1 MAKGSKMTN
10 IIESGIHL
18 DVKMDNIVNERLR
31 EQTAKIT
38 SLLDGAKYNLYEVA
52 MRLLVIKNEELYK
65 DDNLTD
71 IYDYTKKFFGYG
83 KNMTYKMIKTAET
96 LVEEKMLDEN
106 KVEYRSIICHDDSD
120 YSMSQLFELGT
131 LAPKEVVEL
140 DADGA
145 INPSMTTKEIR
156 EVVKDTKEM
165 MKKESE
171 SEEEPTE
178 EPTEGETEV
187 EEGEPIIVDTTA
199 FKAELYNFLSNLVAN
214 NKDVMDVLA
223 VTEKKTVKAINSL
236 IEIVAPKSN
245 N

>member
-1 MAKGSKMTN
+1 MTN

-165 MKKESE
+165 MKNEAES
-171 SEEEPTE
+171 E
-178 EPTEGETEV
+178 EPTEGDETEV
-187 EEGEPIIVDTTA
+187 EEGEAIVVDTTA
-199 FKAELYNFLSNLVAN
+199 FKAELFKVLSEMIAN

>member
-1 MAKGSKMTN
+1 MTD
-10 IIESGIHL
+10 IIESGIYL
-18 DVKMDNIVNERLR
+18 DVKMDNLVNERLK

-38 SLLDGAKYNLYEVA
+38 SLLNGAKYSLYEVA
-52 MRLLVIKNEELYK
+52 MRLLVIKKEELYK
-65 DDNLTD
+65 DDGFTN
-71 IYDYTKKFFGYG
+71 IYDYTKKMFGYG
-83 KNMTYKMIKTAET
+83 KNMTYKMISTAET
-96 LVEEKMLDEN
+96 LVEQKGD
-106 KVEYRSIICHDDSD
+106 EYRSIICHDESD

-165 MKKESE
+165 MKNEAES
-171 SEEEPTE
+171 E
-178 EPTEGETEV
+178 EPTEGETEI
-187 EEGEPIIVDTTA
+187 EDGEPIIVDTTA
-199 FKAELYNFLSNLVAN
+199 FKAELFKVLSEMVAN

>member
-1 MAKGSKMTN
+1 MTN

-18 DVKMDNIVNERLR
+18 DVKMDNLVNERLK
-31 EQTAKIT
+31 EQTIKIA

-65 DDNLTD
+65 DNFVD
-71 IYDYTKKFFGYG
+71 IYDYTKKVFGYG
-83 KNMTYKMIKTAET
+83 KNMTYKMVKTAES
-96 LVEEKMLDEN
+96 LVEEAQ
-106 KVEYRSIICHDDSD
+106 VEDKTIYRSIICHDESD

-165 MKKESE
+165 MKNEAESE
-171 SEEEPTE
+171 E

-187 EEGEPIIVDTTA
+187 EEGEAIVVDTTA

-214 NKDVMDVLA
+214 NKEVMDVLA

>member
-1 MAKGSKMTN
+1 MTN

-165 MKKESE
+165 MKNEAE
-171 SEEEPTE
+171 SEES
-178 EPTEGETEV
+178 TEGDETEV
-187 EEGEPIIVDTTA
+187 EEGEAIVVDTTA
-199 FKAELYNFLSNLVAN
+199 FKAEVFKVLSEMVAN

>member
-1 MAKGSKMTN
+1 MTD
-10 IIESGIHL
+10 IIESGIYL
-18 DVKMDNIVNERLR
+18 DVKMDNIVNERLK
-31 EQTAKIT
+31 EQTVKIS
-38 SLLDGAKYNLYEVA
+38 SLLNGAKYSLYEVA

-65 DDNLTD
+65 EDGFTD
-71 IYDYTKKFFGYG
+71 IYDYTKKTFGYG
-83 KNMTYKMIKTAET
+83 KNMTYKMVKTAET
-96 LVEEKMLDEN
+96 LVEQKGE
-106 KVEYRSIICHDDSD
+106 EYRSIICHDESD

-145 INPSMTTKEIR
+145 INPSMSTKEIR

-165 MKKESE
+165 MKKEAE

-178 EPTEGETEV
+178 SEEAEV
-187 EEGEPIIVDTTA
+187 EEGEAIVVDTTA
-199 FKAELYNFLSNLVAN
+199 FKAELFKVLSEMVAN
-214 NKDVMDVLA
+214 NKEVMDVLA

>member
-1 MAKGSKMTN
+1 MTD
-10 IIESGIHL
+10 IIESGIHFE
-18 DVKMDNIVNERLR
+18 VKMDNLVNERLR

-52 MRLLVIKNEELYK
+52 MRLLVIKKEELYK
-65 DDNLTD
+65 DDNFVN
-71 IYDYTKKFFGYG
+71 IYDYTKKVFGYG
-83 KNMTYKMIKTAET
+83 KNMTYKMITTAEA
-96 LVEEKMLDEN
+96 LIEEKMLDEN

-140 DADGA
+140 DAEGA
-145 INPSMTTKEIR
+145 ITPSMTTKEIR
-156 EVVKDTKEM
+156 AVVKDTKEM
-165 MKKESE
+165 MEKEAE
-171 SEEEPTE
+171 GEEEPTE
-178 EPTEGETEV
+178 GDEAEI
-187 EEGEPIIVDTTA
+187 EEGEPIVVDTTA
-199 FKAELYNFLSNLVAN
+199 FKAELFKVLSEMIAN

>member
-1 MAKGSKMTN
+1 MTN

-156 EVVKDTKEM
+156 EVVKDTKDM

-178 EPTEGETEV
+178 GETEI

-236 IEIVAPKSN
+236 IEIVAPKN

>member
-1 MAKGSKMTN
+1 MTN

-18 DVKMDNIVNERLR
+18 DVMMDNLVNERLR

-65 DDNLTD
+65 DDNFTD
-71 IYDYTKKFFGYG
+71 IYDYTKKVFGYG

-96 LVEEKMLDEN
+96 LVEEKRVEED
-106 KVEYRSIICHDDSD
+106 KVEYRSIICHDESD

-145 INPSMTTKEIR
+145 ISPSMTTKEIR

-165 MKKESE
+165 MKKEAE
-171 SEEEPTE
+171 GEK
-178 EPTEGETEV
+178 EPTEGETEGEEAEV

-199 FKAELYNFLSNLVAN
+199 FKAELFKVLSEMVAN
-214 NKDVMDVLA
+214 NKEVMDVLA

-236 IEIVAPKSN
+236 IEIVAKGN

>member
-1 MAKGSKMTN
+1 MTN

-165 MKKESE
+165 MKNEAE
-171 SEEEPTE
+171 GEEEPTE
-178 EPTEGETEV
+178 GDETEV
-187 EEGEPIIVDTTA
+187 EEGEAIVVDTTA
-199 FKAELYNFLSNLVAN
+199 FKAELFKVLSEMIAN

-236 IEIVAPKSN
+236 IEIVAPKN

>member
-1 MAKGSKMTN
+1 MTD

-18 DVKMDNIVNERLR
+18 DVKMDNLVNERLR

-52 MRLLVIKNEELYK
+52 MRLFVIKKEELYK
-65 DDNLTD
+65 EDGFTD
-71 IYDYTKKFFGYG
+71 IYDYTKKTFGYG
-83 KNMTYKMIKTAET
+83 KNMTYKMVKTAET
-96 LVEEKMLDEN
+96 LVEEKILDEN
-106 KVEYRSIICHDDSD
+106 KVEYRSIICHDESD

-131 LAPKEVVEL
+131 LAPKDVVEL

-145 INPSMTTKEIR
+145 INPSMSTKEIR

-165 MKKESE
+165 LKKESE
-171 SEEEPTE
+171 GEE

-187 EEGEPIIVDTTA
+187 EDGEPIIVDTTA
-199 FKAELYNFLSNLVAN
+199 FKAELFKVLSEMIAN

-223 VTEKKTVKAINSL
+223 LTEKKTVKAINSL
-236 IEIVAPKSN
+236 IEIVAKSN

>member
-1 MAKGSKMTN
+1 MTN

-18 DVKMDNIVNERLR
+18 DVKMDNLVNERLR

-52 MRLLVIKNEELYK
+52 MRLLVINDEELYK
-65 DDNLTD
+65 DDGFTD
-71 IYDYTKKFFGYG
+71 IYDYTKNVLGYG
-83 KNMTYKMIKTAET
+83 KNMVYKMLKTAKS
-96 LVEEKMLDEN
+96 LVEEAQ
-106 KVEYRSIICHDDSD
+106 VEDKTIYRSIICHDESD

-131 LAPKEVVEL
+131 LAPKDVVEL

-165 MKKESE
+165 MKKETE
-171 SEEEPTE
+171 GEEEPTE
-178 EPTEGETEV
+178 EGEAEI

-214 NKDVMDVLA
+214 NKEVMDVLA

>member
-1 MAKGSKMTN
+1 MAKGSKMTD
-10 IIESGIHL
+10 IIESGIHFE
-18 DVKMDNIVNERLR
+18 VKMDNLVNERLR

-65 DDNLTD
+65 EDNFTD
-71 IYDYTKKFFGYG
+71 IYDYTKKVFGYG
-83 KNMTYKMIKTAET
+83 KNMTYKMVKTAET

-145 INPSMTTKEIR
+145 ISPSMTTKEIR

-171 SEEEPTE
+171 GEE

-199 FKAELYNFLSNLVAN
+199 FKAELFKVLSEMIAN
-214 NKDVMDVLA
+214 NKDAMDVLA
-223 VTEKKTVKAINSL
+223 VTEKKMVKAINSL
-236 IEIVAPKSN
+236 VEMVAPKSN

>member
-1 MAKGSKMTN
+1 MTN

-165 MKKESE
+165 MKNEAESE
-171 SEEEPTE
+171 E

>member
-1 MAKGSKMTN
+1 MTE

-18 DVKMDNIVNERLR
+18 DVKMDNLVNERLK
-31 EQTAKIT
+31 EHTARIT

-52 MRLLVIKNEELYK
+52 MHLMVIKNEELYK
-65 DDNLTD
+65 DDNFVD
-71 IYDYTKKFFGYG
+71 IYDYTKKVFGYG
-83 KNMTYKMIKTAET
+83 KNMTYKMVKTAET
-96 LVEEKMLDEN
+96 LVEQKGE
-106 KVEYRSIICHDDSD
+106 EYRSIICHDDSD

-145 INPSMTTKEIR
+145 INPSMSTKEIR

-171 SEEEPTE
+171 SESEE
-178 EPTEGETEV
+178 EPTEGDETEV
-187 EEGEPIIVDTTA
+187 EEGEAIVVDTTA
-199 FKAELYNFLSNLVAN
+199 FKAELFKVLSEMVAN

>member
-1 MAKGSKMTN
+1 MTD
-10 IIESGIHL
+10 IIESGIHFE
-18 DVKMDNIVNERLR
+18 VKMDNLVNERLR

-52 MRLLVIKNEELYK
+52 MRLLVIKKEELYK
-65 DDNLTD
+65 DDNFVN
-71 IYDYTKKFFGYG
+71 IYDYTKKVFGYG
-83 KNMTYKMIKTAET
+83 KNMTYKMITTAEA

-106 KVEYRSIICHDDSD
+106 KVEYRSIICHDDCD

-140 DADGA
+140 DAEGA
-145 INPSMTTKEIR
+145 ITPSMTTKEIR
-156 EVVKDTKEM
+156 EVVKETKEE
-165 MKKESE
+165 KKEAE
-171 SEEEPTE
+171 GEE

-199 FKAELYNFLSNLVAN
+199 FKAELFKVLSEMVAN
-214 NKDVMDVLA
+214 NKEVMDVLA
-223 VTEKKTVKAINSL
+223 VTEKKMVKAINSL
-236 IEIVAPKSN
+236 VEMVAPKSN

>member
-1 MAKGSKMTN
+1 MTD

-18 DVKMDNIVNERLR
+18 DVKMDNLVNERLK

-38 SLLDGAKYNLYEVA
+38 SLLNGAKYSLYEVA
-52 MRLLVIKNEELYK
+52 MRLLVIKKEELYK
-65 DDNLTD
+65 DDGFTNV
-71 IYDYTKKFFGYG
+71 YDYTKKMFGYG
-83 KNMTYKMIKTAET
+83 KNMTYKMITTAET
-96 LVEEKMLDEN
+96 LVEQKGE
-106 KVEYRSIICHDDSD
+106 EYRSIICHDESD

-165 MKKESE
+165 MKNESE
-171 SEEEPTE
+171 SE
-178 EPTEGETEV
+178 EPTEGETEI
-187 EEGEPIIVDTTA
+187 EDGEPIIVDTTA
-199 FKAELYNFLSNLVAN
+199 FKAELFKVLSEMVAN

>member
-1 MAKGSKMTN
+1 MTN

-18 DVKMDNIVNERLR
+18 DVKMDNLVNERLK
-31 EQTAKIT
+31 EQTIKIA

-52 MRLLVIKNEELYK
+52 MRLLVIKNDELYK
-65 DDNLTD
+65 DNFVD
-71 IYDYTKKFFGYG
+71 IYDYTKKVFGYG
-83 KNMTYKMIKTAET
+83 KNMTYKMIKTAES
-96 LVEEKMLDEN
+96 LVEEAQ
-106 KVEYRSIICHDDSD
+106 VEDKTIYRSIICHDESD

-165 MKKESE
+165 MKNESE
-171 SEEEPTE
+171 GEEST
-178 EPTEGETEV
+178 
-187 EEGEPIIVDTTA
+187 EEGEAEIEEGEAIVVDTTA
-199 FKAELYNFLSNLVAN
+199 FKAELFKVLSEIVAN
-214 NKDVMDVLA
+214 NKEVMDVLA

>member
-1 MAKGSKMTN
+1 MTD

-18 DVKMDNIVNERLR
+18 DIKMDNLVNERLR

-52 MRLLVIKNEELYK
+52 MRLLVIKKEELYK
-65 DDNLTD
+65 DDNFVN
-71 IYDYTKKFFGYG
+71 IYDYTKKVFGYG
-83 KNMTYKMIKTAET
+83 KNMTYKMITTAET
-96 LVEEKMLDEN
+96 LVEQKGE
-106 KVEYRSIICHDDSD
+106 EYRSIICHDDSD

-165 MKKESE
+165 MKKEAE
-171 SEEEPTE
+171 SEEPTE
-178 EPTEGETEV
+178 EGEAEV
-187 EEGEPIIVDTTA
+187 EEGEAIVVDTTA
-199 FKAELYNFLSNLVAN
+199 FKAELFKVLSEMVAN
-214 NKDVMDVLA
+214 NKEVMDVLA

-236 IEIVAPKSN
+236 VEMVAPKSN

>member
-1 MAKGSKMTN
+1 MTE

-18 DVKMDNIVNERLR
+18 EIKMDNLVNERLK
-31 EQTAKIT
+31 EHTARIT

-52 MRLLVIKNEELYK
+52 MHLMVIKNEELYK
-65 DDNLTD
+65 DDNFTD
-71 IYDYTKKFFGYG
+71 IYDYTKKVFGYG

-96 LVEEKMLDEN
+96 LVEEKRVEEN
-106 KVEYRSIICHDDSD
+106 KVEYRSIICHDESD

-145 INPSMTTKEIR
+145 INPSMSTKEIR

-165 MKKESE
+165 MKKEAE
-171 SEEEPTE
+171 GEEEPTE
-178 EPTEGETEV
+178 EGEAEI
-187 EEGEPIIVDTTA
+187 EEGEAIVVDTTA
-199 FKAELYNFLSNLVAN
+199 FKAELYNYLSDLVAN
-214 NKDVMDVLA
+214 NKEVMDVLA

>member
-1 MAKGSKMTN
+1 MTD

-18 DVKMDNIVNERLR
+18 DVKMDNLVNERLR

-65 DDNLTD
+65 DDNFTD
-71 IYDYTKKFFGYG
+71 IYDYTKKVFGYG
-83 KNMTYKMIKTAET
+83 KNMTYKMVKTAET
-96 LVEEKMLDEN
+96 LVEQKGE
-106 KVEYRSIICHDDSD
+106 EYRSIICHDDSD

-165 MKKESE
+165 MKKEAE
-171 SEEEPTE
+171 SEEPTE
-178 EPTEGETEV
+178 EGEAEV
-187 EEGEPIIVDTTA
+187 EEGEAIVVDTTA
-199 FKAELYNFLSNLVAN
+199 FKAELFKVLSEMVAN
-214 NKDVMDVLA
+214 NKEVMDVLA

>member
-1 MAKGSKMTN
+1 
-10 IIESGIHL
+10 
-18 DVKMDNIVNERLR
+18 
-31 EQTAKIT
+31 
-38 SLLDGAKYNLYEVA
+38 
-52 MRLLVIKNEELYK
+52 
-65 DDNLTD
+65 
-71 IYDYTKKFFGYG
+71 
-83 KNMTYKMIKTAET
+83 MTYKIITTAEAFI
-96 LVEEKMLDEN
+96 EEKILDEN
-106 KVEYRSIICHDDSD
+106 KVEFRSIIFHDDID

-145 INPSMTTKEIR
+145 INPSMSTKEIR

-165 MKKESE
+165 MKKEAE
-171 SEEEPTE
+171 SEE
-178 EPTEGETEV
+178 EPTEGETEI

-199 FKAELYNFLSNLVAN
+199 FKAELFKVLSEMVAN

>member
-1 MAKGSKMTN
+1 MTN

-18 DVKMDNIVNERLR
+18 DVKMDNLVNERLK
-31 EQTAKIT
+31 EQTIKIT

-65 DDNLTD
+65 DDNFTD
-71 IYDYTKKFFGYG
+71 IYDYTKNVLGYG
-83 KNMTYKMIKTAET
+83 KNMVYKMLKTAES
-96 LVEEKMLDEN
+96 LVEEAQ
-106 KVEYRSIICHDDSD
+106 VEDKTIYRSIICHDESD

-171 SEEEPTE
+171 GEEEPTE
-178 EPTEGETEV
+178 DGEAEV
-187 EEGEPIIVDTTA
+187 EEGEPIVVDTTA

-214 NKDVMDVLA
+214 NKEVMDVLA

>member
-1 MAKGSKMTN
+1 MTS

-18 DVKMDNIVNERLR
+18 DVQMDNLVNERLK

-65 DDNLTD
+65 DDNFVD
-71 IYDYTKKFFGYG
+71 IYDYTKKVFGYG
-83 KNMTYKMIKTAET
+83 KNMTYKMVKTAET
-96 LVEEKMLDEN
+96 LVEQKGE
-106 KVEYRSIICHDDSD
+106 EYRSIICHDDSD

-171 SEEEPTE
+171 GEE

-199 FKAELYNFLSNLVAN
+199 FKAELYNYLSNLVAN
-214 NKDVMDVLA
+214 NKEVMDVLA

>member
-1 MAKGSKMTN
+1 MTN

-31 EQTAKIT
+31 EQTAKIS

-52 MRLLVIKNEELYK
+52 MRLLVIKSEELYK
-65 DDNLTD
+65 EDNFTD
-71 IYDYTKKFFGYG
+71 IYDYTKKVFGYG
-83 KNMTYKMIKTAET
+83 KNMTYKMVKTAET
-96 LVEEKMLDEN
+96 LVEQKGE
-106 KVEYRSIICHDDSD
+106 EYRSIICHDDSD

-178 EPTEGETEV
+178 EGEAEV
-187 EEGEPIIVDTTA
+187 EEGEAIVVDTTA

-214 NKDVMDVLA
+214 NKEVMDVLA

>member
-1 MAKGSKMTN
+1 MTN

-165 MKKESE
+165 MKNEAEGK
-171 SEEEPTE
+171 E
-178 EPTEGETEV
+178 EPTEGDETEGDETEV
-187 EEGEPIIVDTTA
+187 EEGEAIVVDTTA
-199 FKAELYNFLSNLVAN
+199 FKAELFKVLSEMIAN

>member
-1 MAKGSKMTN
+1 MTD
-10 IIESGIHL
+10 IIESGIHFE
-18 DVKMDNIVNERLR
+18 VKMDNLVNERLR

-52 MRLLVIKNEELYK
+52 MRLLVIKKEELYK
-65 DDNLTD
+65 DDGFTNV
-71 IYDYTKKFFGYG
+71 YDYTKKMFGYG
-83 KNMTYKMIKTAET
+83 KNMTYKMITTAEA

-106 KVEYRSIICHDDSD
+106 KVEYRSIICHDDCD

-140 DADGA
+140 DAEGA
-145 INPSMTTKEIR
+145 ITPSMTTKEIR
-156 EVVKDTKEM
+156 EVVKETKEE
-165 MKKESE
+165 KKEAE
-171 SEEEPTE
+171 GEE

-199 FKAELYNFLSNLVAN
+199 FKAELFKVLSEMIAN
-214 NKDVMDVLA
+214 NKEVMDVLA
-223 VTEKKTVKAINSL
+223 VTEKKMVKAINSL
-236 IEIVAPKSN
+236 VEMVAPKSN

>member
-1 MAKGSKMTN
+1 MTS

-18 DVKMDNIVNERLR
+18 EVKMDNLVNERLK

-65 DDNLTD
+65 EDNFVD
-71 IYDYTKKFFGYG
+71 IYDYTKKVFGYG
-83 KNMTYKMIKTAET
+83 KNMTYKMVKTAET
-96 LVEEKMLDEN
+96 LVEQKGE
-106 KVEYRSIICHDDSD
+106 EYRSIICHDDSD

-171 SEEEPTE
+171 GEE

-199 FKAELYNFLSNLVAN
+199 FKAELFKVLSEMIAN
-214 NKDVMDVLA
+214 NKEAMDVLA
-223 VTEKKTVKAINSL
+223 VTEKKMVKAINSL
-236 IEIVAPKSN
+236 VEMVAPKSN

>member
-1 MAKGSKMTN
+1 MTN

-18 DVKMDNIVNERLR
+18 DVKMDNLVNERLR

-52 MRLLVIKNEELYK
+52 MRLLVIKTEELYK
-65 DDNLTD
+65 DDNFTD
-71 IYDYTKKFFGYG
+71 IYDYTKKVFGYG
-83 KNMTYKMIKTAET
+83 KNMTYKMVKTAET
-96 LVEEKMLDEN
+96 LVEEN
-106 KVEYRSIICHDDSD
+106 KGVYRSIICHDDSD

-145 INPSMTTKEIR
+145 ITPSMTTKEIR

-165 MKKESE
+165 AKKANS
-171 SEEEPTE
+171 TE
-178 EPTEGETEV
+178 D
-187 EEGEPIIVDTTA
+187 EEGEEVEVEVEDVEGELDLVDVEG
-199 FKAELYNFLSNLVAN
+199 FKASIYKALSDLISN
-214 NKDVMDVLA
+214 NKDAFESLD
-223 VTEKKTVKAINSL
+223 KKTNKAIGSL
-236 IEIVAPKSN
+236 MALTAPTTKGN

>member
-1 MAKGSKMTN
+1 MTE

-18 DVKMDNIVNERLR
+18 DVKMDNLVNERLK
-31 EQTAKIT
+31 EHTARIT

-52 MRLLVIKNEELYK
+52 MHLMVIKNEELYK
-65 DDNLTD
+65 DDNFTD
-71 IYDYTKKFFGYG
+71 IYDYTKKVFGYG
-83 KNMTYKMIKTAET
+83 KNMTYKMVKTAET
-96 LVEEKMLDEN
+96 LVEQKGE
-106 KVEYRSIICHDDSD
+106 EYRSIICHDDSD

-145 INPSMTTKEIR
+145 INPSMSTKEIR

-165 MKKESE
+165 MKKEVE
-171 SEEEPTE
+171 SEGEE

-187 EEGEPIIVDTTA
+187 EEGEPIVVDTTA
-199 FKAELYNFLSNLVAN
+199 FKAELFKVLSEMVAN
-214 NKDVMDVLA
+214 NKEVMDVLA

-236 IEIVAPKSN
+236 IEIVAKSN

>member
-1 MAKGSKMTN
+1 MTD
-10 IIESGIHL
+10 IIESGIYL
-18 DVKMDNIVNERLR
+18 DVKMDNIVNERLK
-31 EQTAKIT
+31 EQTVKIS
-38 SLLDGAKYNLYEVA
+38 SLLNGAKYSLYEVA

-65 DDNLTD
+65 EDGFTD
-71 IYDYTKKFFGYG
+71 IYDYTKKTFGYG
-83 KNMTYKMIKTAET
+83 KNMTYKMVKTAET
-96 LVEEKMLDEN
+96 LVEQKGE
-106 KVEYRSIICHDDSD
+106 EYRSIICHDESD

-145 INPSMTTKEIR
+145 INPSMSTKEIR

-165 MKKESE
+165 MKKEAEGEE
-171 SEEEPTE
+171 S
-178 EPTEGETEV
+178 TEGDEAEI
-187 EEGEPIIVDTTA
+187 EEGEAIVVDTTA
-199 FKAELYNFLSNLVAN
+199 FKAELFKVLSEMIAN
-214 NKDVMDVLA
+214 NKEVMDVLA

>member
-1 MAKGSKMTN
+1 MTD
-10 IIESGIHL
+10 IIESGIHFE
-18 DVKMDNIVNERLR
+18 VKMDNLVNERLR

-52 MRLLVIKNEELYK
+52 MRLLVIKKEELYK
-65 DDNLTD
+65 DDNFVN
-71 IYDYTKKFFGYG
+71 IYDYTKKVFGYG
-83 KNMTYKMIKTAET
+83 KNMTYKMITTAET
-96 LVEEKMLDEN
+96 LVEQKGE
-106 KVEYRSIICHDDSD
+106 EYRSIICHDDCD

-140 DADGA
+140 DAEGA
-145 INPSMTTKEIR
+145 ITPSMTTKEIR
-156 EVVKDTKEM
+156 EVVKETKEE
-165 MKKESE
+165 KKEAE
-171 SEEEPTE
+171 SEE
-178 EPTEGETEV
+178 EPTEGETEI
-187 EEGEPIIVDTTA
+187 EDGEPIIVDTTA
-199 FKAELYNFLSNLVAN
+199 FKAELFKVLSEMIAN

>member
-1 MAKGSKMTN
+1 MTD
-10 IIESGIHL
+10 IIESGIHFE
-18 DVKMDNIVNERLR
+18 VKMDNLVNERLR

-65 DDNLTD
+65 EDNFTD
-71 IYDYTKKFFGYG
+71 IYDYTKKVFGYG
-83 KNMTYKMIKTAET
+83 KNMTYKMVKTAET

-145 INPSMTTKEIR
+145 ISPSMTTKEIR

-165 MKKESE
+165 MKKEAEGEE
-171 SEEEPTE
+171 S
-178 EPTEGETEV
+178 TEGDETEV
-187 EEGEPIIVDTTA
+187 EEGEAIVVDTTA
-199 FKAELYNFLSNLVAN
+199 FKAELFKVLSEMIAN
-214 NKDVMDVLA
+214 NKEVMDVLA

>member
-1 MAKGSKMTN
+1 MTD
-10 IIESGIHL
+10 IIESGIYL
-18 DVKMDNIVNERLR
+18 DVKMDNIVNERLK
-31 EQTAKIT
+31 EQTVKIS
-38 SLLDGAKYNLYEVA
+38 SLLNGAKYSLYEVA

-65 DDNLTD
+65 EDGFTD
-71 IYDYTKKFFGYG
+71 IYDYTKKTFGYG
-83 KNMTYKMIKTAET
+83 KNMTYKMVKTAET
-96 LVEEKMLDEN
+96 LVEQKGE
-106 KVEYRSIICHDDSD
+106 EYRSIICHDESD

-145 INPSMTTKEIR
+145 INPSMSTKEIR

-165 MKKESE
+165 MKKEAE

-178 EPTEGETEV
+178 GDEAEI
-187 EEGEPIIVDTTA
+187 EEGEAIVVDTTA
-199 FKAELYNFLSNLVAN
+199 FKAELFKVLSEMIAN
-214 NKDVMDVLA
+214 NKEVMDVLA

>member
-165 MKKESE
+165 MKNEAE
-171 SEEEPTE
+171 NE
-178 EPTEGETEV
+178 EPTEGDETEV
-187 EEGEPIIVDTTA
+187 EEGEAIVVDTTA
-199 FKAELYNFLSNLVAN
+199 FKAELFKVLSDMVAN

>member
-1 MAKGSKMTN
+1 MTS
-10 IIESGIHL
+10 IIESGIHFE
-18 DVKMDNIVNERLR
+18 VQMDNLVNERLR

-52 MRLLVIKNEELYK
+52 MRLLVIQDEELYK
-65 DDNLTD
+65 DDGFTNV
-71 IYDYTKKFFGYG
+71 YEYTKKVFGYG
-83 KNMTYKMIKTAET
+83 KNMTYKMITTAKT
-96 LVEEKMLDEN
+96 LVEQKGE
-106 KVEYRSIICHDDSD
+106 EYRSIICHDDSD

-145 INPSMTTKEIR
+145 INPSMTTKQIR

-165 MKKESE
+165 MKKEAE
-171 SEEEPTE
+171 GEE
-178 EPTEGETEV
+178 EPTEGEEAEV

-199 FKAELYNFLSNLVAN
+199 FKAELFKVLSEMVAN
-214 NKDVMDVLA
+214 NKEVMDVLA

>member
-1 MAKGSKMTN
+1 MTD
-10 IIESGIHL
+10 IIESGIYL
-18 DVKMDNIVNERLR
+18 DVKMDNLVNERLK

-38 SLLDGAKYNLYEVA
+38 SLLNGAKYSLYEVA
-52 MRLLVIKNEELYK
+52 MRLLVIKKEELYK
-65 DDNLTD
+65 DDGFTN
-71 IYDYTKKFFGYG
+71 IYDYTKKMFGYG
-83 KNMTYKMIKTAET
+83 KNMTYKMISTAET
-96 LVEEKMLDEN
+96 LVEQKGD
-106 KVEYRSIICHDDSD
+106 EYRSIICHDESD

-165 MKKESE
+165 MKNESE
-171 SEEEPTE
+171 GEE
-178 EPTEGETEV
+178 EPTEGETEI
-187 EEGEPIIVDTTA
+187 EDGEPIIVDTTA
-199 FKAELYNFLSNLVAN
+199 FKAELFKVLSEMVAN

>member
-1 MAKGSKMTN
+1 MTS

-18 DVKMDNIVNERLR
+18 DVKMDNLVNERLR

-52 MRLLVIKNEELYK
+52 MRLLVIKKEELYK
-65 DDNLTD
+65 DDGFTNV
-71 IYDYTKKFFGYG
+71 YDYTKKMFGYG
-83 KNMTYKMIKTAET
+83 KNMTYKMITTAET
-96 LVEEKMLDEN
+96 LVEQKGE
-106 KVEYRSIICHDDSD
+106 EYRSIICHDDSD

-131 LAPKEVVEL
+131 LAPKDVVEL

-171 SEEEPTE
+171 GEE

-199 FKAELYNFLSNLVAN
+199 FKAELFKVLSEMIAN
-214 NKDVMDVLA
+214 NKEVMDVLA